1 MQTIS
6 DYLESDHERLDEML
20 SVALELL
27 DRRDF
32 AKAAEQFADVSYGLD
47 HHIDAEESVLFPAFE
62 ERTGLRGGATEVM
75 RAEHVEIREWM
86 SAVAASL
93 ASSNGVEARR
103 GLRMLADLLESHNM
117 KEEHILYPM
126 TDDASDALERAALV
140 RQMQEI

>member
-6 DYLESDHERLDEML
+6 DYLESDHQRLDEML
-20 SVALELL
+20 SIALELL

-47 HHIDAEESVLFPAFE
+47 HHINAEEGVLFPAFE
-62 ERTGLRGGATEVM
+62 KRGGPTQVL
-75 RAEHVEIREWM
+75 RAEHVEIRRWI

-93 ASSNGVEARR
+93 AATNVAEARR
-103 GLRMLADLLESHNM
+103 GLRRLMDILASHNI

-126 TDDASDALERAALV
+126 TDDATDALGRETLV